1 MIEPEEIEKWAE
13 MYDLG
18 YHNLDIG
25 SQEASTARRELYRL
39 FRERY
44 AALFLG
50 RSVSFAQFNSEAI
63 ARIKA
68 FLKERSKRRPRG

>member
-1 MIEPEEIEKWAE
+1 MIEPEEIAAWAE
-13 MYDLG
+13 LYDLG
-18 YHNLDIG
+18 YHNLDMN

-44 AALFLG
+44 AALVPG
-50 RSVSFAQFNSEAI
+50 RSVSFAHFNSEAI

-68 FLKERSKRRPRG
+68 FLKERSKRRPRD

>member
-50 RSVSFAQFNSEAI
+50 
-63 ARIKA
+63 
-68 FLKERSKRRPRG
+68 